1 MIGNPLGSILTGFD
15 IGKRQDDYIKSWE
28 RLTKTCTINGIDS
41 INEHKVFIMTQW
53 WLIITHYNSIYD
65 SLNLASRQRSWFGKA
80 KIQSI

>member
-41 INEHKVFIMTQW
+41 INEHKVFI
-53 WLIITHYNSIYD
+53 ITYYD
-65 SLNLASRQRSWFGKA
+65 SL
-80 KIQSI
+80 